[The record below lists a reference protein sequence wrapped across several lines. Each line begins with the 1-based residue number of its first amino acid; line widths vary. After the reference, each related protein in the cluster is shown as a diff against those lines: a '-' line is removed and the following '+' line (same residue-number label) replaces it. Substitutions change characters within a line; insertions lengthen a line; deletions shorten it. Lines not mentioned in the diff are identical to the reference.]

1 MNLTELAEKYRVN
14 KRNQPTV
21 YQKYFEEKRFD
32 IKKILEIG
40 ISHGGS
46 LRMWRDFFPN
56 AVIYGM
62 DCQTKELEEFSME
75 RIKLFVGRQEKRE
88 DLQALINEFG
98 SDFDLI
104 VEDGGHRVD
113 EQQISFGFLFKYV
126 KSGGMY
132 VIEDVDV
139 YRSDNNF
146 GIRNDLSNA
155 TITMTNGFK
164 ECGIIISEYLTPEE
178 MNYLEQNIN
187 FMDYSPNTNE
197 GHADFVYVGK
207 K

>member
-1 MNLTELAEKYRVN
+1 MNLTELAKKYRVN
-14 KRNQPTV
+14 KRNQPTI

>member
-1 MNLTELAEKYRVN
+1 MNLTELAEKYHVN
-14 KRNQPTV
+14 KRNQPAV
-21 YQKYFEEKRFD
+21 YQKYFEEKRFE
-32 IKKILEIG
+32 IKKVLEIG

-75 RIKLFVGRQEKRE
+75 RIRLFIGRQEERE

-104 VEDGGHRVD
+104 VDDGGHRVD
-113 EQQISFGFLFKYV
+113 EQQISFGFLFKHV

-139 YRSDNNF
+139 YRSDNDF
-146 GIRNDLSNA
+146 GIKDDLSNA

-164 ECGIIISEYLTPEE
+164 KDEVIISEHLTPEG
-178 MNYLEQNIN
+178 MNYLEQQIA
-187 FMDYSPNTNE
+187 FMDYSPDTNE
-197 GHADFVYVGK
+197 YHADFVYVGK